1 MPEMISRCL
10 SVKLAR
16 WLRFWTWGIVGSCVV
31 HETQL
36 SVSWLLCP
44 CQLIWRRECCHTT
57 YRAWPFIISCELQVG
72 SYWQT
77 IFYLI
82 FVQHLAKWDLISNY
96 CCQNTGIRWMH
107 HSSAASSGGMYRIAT
122 TSDKTPDTHQQH
134 WSAAYTSTSTRECW
148 KQVVI
153 LGVHDFILQLSAVW
167 LAHSHD
173 RS

>member
-1 MPEMISRCL
+1 MPEMISRYL

-16 WLRFWTWGIVGSCVV
+16 WLQFWTWGIVGSCVV

-122 TSDKTPDTHQQH
+122 TSDKTPDTSTTLICCLHFNLNP
-134 WSAAYTSTSTRECW
+134 WVLKTSSYIGGPWFYSTIISSMTCP
-148 KQVVI
+148 
-153 LGVHDFILQLSAVW
+153 
-167 LAHSHD
+167 
-173 RS
+173 